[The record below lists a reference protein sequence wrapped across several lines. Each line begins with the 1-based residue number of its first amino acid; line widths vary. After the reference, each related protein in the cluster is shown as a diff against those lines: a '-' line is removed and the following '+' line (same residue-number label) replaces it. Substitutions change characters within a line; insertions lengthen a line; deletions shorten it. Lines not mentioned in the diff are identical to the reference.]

1 MFEIT
6 IILAGTLYGLIVG
19 LAPGIGATTGLIFLF
34 SFISYFDPYDA
45 VMFCMAVVAASTTF
59 DTITSVMLGIPGAN
73 SSAATI
79 VNGFPLAVK
88 GRAISTIS
96 AAVTTS
102 TINGLIWGGL
112 TFIFLPYYSDI
123 VLYFGIPH
131 LWGLSIFAFTLVIFI
146 SKDWKKSAISLA
158 LGILLGL
165 VGVDPNTNVDRFTL
179 GWDYLADGIQ
189 LLPLVAGLFAVPELI
204 QRTKNVRVVKEYKQ
218 IALGIRYVMQNK
230 LLALQGGVVGAIVGI
245 LPGIGGAAAD
255 WIAYSISPKHGVKNV
270 IAIEGA
276 NNSQKATSMIP
287 TVLFGIPG
295 APFAAIL
302 IGLFSYINFE
312 VGTIDLLEDTKFFD
326 NMLYGFMAGSVFAAV
341 ICFSFISNI
350 IYITRIPYKYYAP
363 LIFSII
369 VFACVQYTGGWE
381 DYVTLFIFSLLG
393 ICVKKYSYNAPALLF
408 GFILSERIEALTI
421 QMGAL
426 YL

>member
-1 MFEIT
+1 MYELT
-6 IILAGTLYGLIVG
+6 ILLFGVIYGILVG

-34 SFISYFDPYDA
+34 SFITYFDPYHA

-112 TFIFLPYYSDI
+112 TFIFLPYYTDI

-131 LWGLSIFAFTLVIFI
+131 LWGLTIFAFALVIFI
-146 SKDWKKSAISLA
+146 SKDWKKSIISLA
-158 LGILLGL
+158 FGIILGL
-165 VGVDPNTNVDRFTL
+165 VGVDPNTNVNRFTL

-204 QRTKNVRVVKEYKQ
+204 QRTKNVRVVKKYKQ
-218 IALGIRYVMQNK
+218 MSLGIRYVFRNK
-230 LLALQGGVVGAIVGI
+230 LLALQGGFIGAIVGI

-255 WIAYSISPKHGVKNV
+255 WIAYSLAPKHGIKNV
-270 IAIEGA
+270 IGIEGA

-302 IGLFSYINFE
+302 MGLFSYINFE
-312 VGTIDLLEDTKFFD
+312 VGTLDLLSDKQFFN
-326 NMLYGFMAGSVFAAV
+326 NMLYGFMGGSVIAAIMCFALM
-341 ICFSFISNI
+341 SNI
-350 IYITRIPYKYYAP
+350 IHITRIPYKYYAP

-381 DYVTLFIFSLLG
+381 DYIILFIFSLLG
-393 ICVKKYSYNAPALLF
+393 IIIKKYDFNAPALLF

-421 QMGAL
+421 QMGVL

>member
-1 MFEIT
+1 MYEIAV
-6 IILAGTLYGLIVG
+6 LLFGVVYGLIIG
-19 LAPGIGATTGLIFLF
+19 LAPGIGATTGLIFVF
-34 SFISYFDPYDA
+34 SFITYFDPYSA
-45 VMFCMAVVAASTTF
+45 VIFCMAVVAASTTF

-88 GRAISTIS
+88 GRAVSTIS

-112 TFIFLPYYSDI
+112 TFILLPYYSNI

-131 LWGLSIFAFTLVIFI
+131 LWGLTIFAFTLVIFI
-146 SKDWKKSAISLA
+146 SKDWKKSAISLV
-158 LGILLGL
+158 LGIMLGL
-165 VGVDPNTNVDRFTL
+165 VGIDPNTNVDRFTL
-179 GWDYLADGIQ
+179 GWDYLAAGIQ
-189 LLPLVAGLFAVPELI
+189 LLPLVAGLFAIPELV
-204 QRTKNVRVVKEYKQ
+204 QRTRNVRVIKKHKQ
-218 IALGIRYVMQNK
+218 IALGIRYVMKNK

-255 WIAYSISPKHGVKNV
+255 WIAYSISPKKGIENV
-270 IAIEGA
+270 IGIEGA

-312 VGTIDLLEDTKFFD
+312 VGTIDLLQDKQFFD
-326 NMLYGFMAGSVFAAV
+326 NMLYGFMAGSVLAA
-341 ICFSFISNI
+341 IACFSFMPSI
-350 IYITRIPYKYYAP
+350 IYITKIPYKYYAP
-363 LIFSII
+363 LIFAVI

-381 DYVTLFIFSLLG
+381 DYIILFAFSILG
-393 ICVKKYSYNAPALLF
+393 ILIKKYSFNAPALLF

-421 QMGAL
+421 QMVAL

>member
-1 MFEIT
+1 MLEIG
-6 IILAGTLYGLIVG
+6 IILAGTLYGLIIG

-34 SFISYFDPYDA
+34 SFISYFDPYNA
-45 VMFCMAVVAASTTF
+45 VMFCMAIVAASTTF
-59 DTITSVMLGIPGAN
+59 DTITSIMLGIPGAN

-112 TFIFLPYYSDI
+112 TFIFLPYYTNI

-131 LWGLSIFAFTLVIFI
+131 LWGLTIFAFTLVIFI
-146 SKDWKKSAISLA
+146 SKDWKKSAISLM

-189 LLPLVAGLFAVPELI
+189 LLPLVAGLFAIPELI

-218 IALGIRYVMQNK
+218 IALGIRYVIQNK

-255 WIAYSISPKHGVKNV
+255 WIAYSIAPKHGVKNV

-312 VGTIDLLEDTKFFD
+312 VGTIDLLEDIRFFD
-326 NMLYGFMAGSVFAAV
+326 HMLYGFMAGSVFACI
-341 ICFSFISNI
+341 ICFSLMSNI
-350 IYITRIPYKYYAP
+350 IHITRIPYKYYAP

-381 DYVTLFIFSLLG
+381 DYIILFIFSLLG
-393 ICVKKYSYNAPALLF
+393 ICVKKYNFNAPALLF

-421 QMGAL
+421 QMVAL

>member
-1 MFEIT
+1 MFEL
-6 IILAGTLYGLIVG
+6 IILLFGVLYGLLIG

-34 SFISYFDPYDA
+34 SFITYFDPYNA

-73 SSAATI
+73 SSAATV

-96 AAVTTS
+96 AAVITS
-102 TINGLIWGGL
+102 TMNGLIWGGL
-112 TFIFLPYYSDI
+112 TFIFLPYYADL

-131 LWGLSIFAFTLVIFI
+131 LWGLTIFAFTLVIFI

-158 LGILLGL
+158 AGIIFGL

-189 LLPLVAGLFAVPELI
+189 LLPLVAGIFAVPELI

-218 IALGIRYVMQNK
+218 IALGIRYVVRNK
-230 LLALQGGVVGAIVGI
+230 FLALQGGFIGALVGI

-255 WIAYSISPKHGVKNV
+255 WIAYSIAPKHGIKNV
-270 IAIEGA
+270 IGIEGA

-302 IGLFSYINFE
+302 MGLFSYINFE
-312 VGTIDLLEDTKFFD
+312 VGTLDLLSDQRFFD
-326 NMLYGFMAGSVFAAV
+326 NMLYGFMAGSVIAVV
-341 ICFSFISNI
+341 ICFMLMSSI
-350 IYITRIPYKYYAP
+350 IHITKIPYKYYAP
-363 LIFSII
+363 LIFGII

-381 DYVTLFIFSLLG
+381 DYAILMIFSLLG
-393 ICVKKYSYNAPALLF
+393 MLMKKYNFNAPALLF

>member
-1 MFEIT
+1 MYELT
-6 IILAGTLYGLIVG
+6 ILLFGVVYGLLIG

-34 SFISYFDPYDA
+34 SFITYFDPYDA

-112 TFIFLPYYSDI
+112 TFIFLPYYTDI

-131 LWGLSIFAFTLVIFI
+131 LWGLTIFAFTLVIFI
-146 SKDWKKSAISLA
+146 SKDWKKSAVSLA
-158 LGILLGL
+158 LGIILGL

-204 QRTKNVRVVKEYKQ
+204 QKTKNVRVVKEYKQ
-218 IALGIRYVMQNK
+218 ISLGVRYVLRNK
-230 LLALQGGVVGAIVGI
+230 LLALQGGFVGAVVGI

-255 WIAYSISPKHGVKNV
+255 WIAYSIAPKHGIKNV
-270 IAIEGA
+270 IGVEGA

-302 IGLFSYINFE
+302 MGLFSYINFE
-312 VGTIDLLEDTKFFD
+312 VGTLDLLSDKQFFD
-326 NMLYGFMAGSVFAAV
+326 NMLYGFMAGSVIAVV
-341 ICFSFISNI
+341 ICFALMSSI
-350 IYITRIPYKYYAP
+350 IHITKIPYKYYAP
-363 LIFSII
+363 LIFGII

-381 DYVTLFIFSLLG
+381 DYAILIIFSLIG
-393 ICVKKYSYNAPALLF
+393 IFIKQYKFNAPALLF
-408 GFILSERIEALTI
+408 GFILSERIESLTI